1 MSRDVDVEDVVEVAR
16 DVAEGRLSVDAGVA
30 ELERRS
36 QPANARSSTLDAA
49 ADAALAN
56 LARRSR

>member
-36 QPANARSSTLDAA
+36 QPAATRSTALDAA